1 MQFSIEVLPAPFGPM
16 MARISPL
23 RMSNETSLKAFTPP
37 KPRDTFSTASSAS
50 PFATTGES
58 GALMASLPTSLP
70 AGEGQGWGQPRSGFL
85 CHVHERCRVAGSRW
99 RAIPHPGP
107 PMRGGRPRSVD
118 DAGARHPMA
127 RSRRLLQHRRRR
139 LDRVG
144 LHVANLHPR
153 RDDAFASVLEGH
165 LGADF
170 GLLRAVV
177 ERLDQGFVALADE
190 AAADLLGAGELAVVG
205 FELLRQDQEAP
216 HLGATH
222 AWFLGQLPVHLVD
235 MLLDH
240 VVDERVTGE
249 LLVRAVGD
257 GVALGP
263 VADRDEVD
271 VDEAGNR
278 VLAGPE
284 SHRLL
289 DVGIELQLV
298 LDVFRRE
305 QRAVAHPAD
314 VFCPVD
320 DLQMPGLVKEA
331 GIARA
336 HEAVGGLRLGGLLR
350 VLVVAEEDAGRA
362 VEDLAVVVDL
372 DLDLRSRPSDG
383 VGADLAVGLHGD
395 VDRRLGLAVELLQV
409 DTDGAVELEDLR
421 PDGLAGRVS
430 DLNVRQA
437 EAVLQRRI
445 DEPIADL
452 PEEAV
457 PEIHPRLAIEDPLAD
472 PVRVVDEELEHPP
485 LDRAGILH
493 PHHGE
498 GEHVLE

>member
-1 MQFSIEVLPAPFGPM
+1 MQFSIDVLPAPFGPM

-23 RMSNETSLKAFTPP
+23 RMSNDTSLKAFTPP

-50 PFATTGES
+50 PLVTTGES
-58 GALMASLPTSLP
+58 GALMASLPTFLP
-70 AGEGQGWGQPRSGFL
+70 AGEGQGWGQPRSGFPR
-85 CHVHERCRVAGSRW
+85 HVHERCRVAGSRW
-99 RAIPHPGP
+99 RAIPRPGP
-107 PMRGGRPRSVD
+107 PPRGGTPRSVD
-118 DAGARHPMA
+118 PGARHPTA
-127 RSRRLLQHRRRR
+127 RSLRRLQHRRGR

-144 LHVANLHPR
+144 LHVADLHPR
-153 RDDAFASVLEGH
+153 RDNALASVLEGH
-165 LGADF
+165 LGADV
-170 GLLRAVV
+170 GLLRAVI

-216 HLGATH
+216 HLGAAH
-222 AWFLGQLPVHLVD
+222 ARLLGQRPVHLVD

-249 LLVRAVGD
+249 LLVGAVGD

-278 VLAGPE
+278 VLAGAE
-284 SHRLL
+284 RHRLL

-314 VFCPVD
+314 VFRPID
-320 DLQMPGLVKEA
+320 DLQMPGLVEEA

-362 VEDLAVVVDL
+362 VEDLAVIVDL
-372 DLDLRSRPSDG
+372 DLDLRRRPSDG

-409 DTDGAVELEDLR
+409 DANGAVELEDLR
-421 PDGLAGRVS
+421 PDGLAGR
-430 DLNVRQA
+430 A
-437 EAVLQRRI
+437 
-445 DEPIADL
+445 
-452 PEEAV
+452 
-457 PEIHPRLAIEDPLAD
+457 
-472 PVRVVDEELEHPP
+472 
-485 LDRAGILH
+485 
-493 PHHGE
+493 PH
-498 GEHVLE
+498 L